1 MDLER
6 NAMVASK
13 VSNFPQFL
21 IRAKKSFL
29 MWGRVFC
36 TAKQGIQH
44 QLEELYTTS
53 INLKIVHFR
62 ELELEISFHHSRCF
76 YSRELLFCAPAAAT
90 SSSLERWFFMDHPL
104 HLHAFVKSD
113 GKTWKKKNASYLSLK
128 RTTFV
133 HPIYN
138 TFIDHFIG
146 LLLMKRRK

>member
-90 SSSLERWFFMDHPL
+90 SARLKDGSLWTILCICTLSSNPMGKLERRKMPHIFPW
-104 HLHAFVKSD
+104 
-113 GKTWKKKNASYLSLK
+113 
-128 RTTFV
+128 RE
-133 HPIYN
+133 
-138 TFIDHFIG
+138 
-146 LLLMKRRK
+146 LLLFTPYTIPL